1 MTEIRLALVNG
12 TGPPGPEYDEVMRTS
27 FCFQLG
33 DQLGSKSFYLRGP
46 NVFGTEVYD
55 EARAVHRWL
64 KATHDED
71 PTRRLM
77 LAGYSRGGSAAI
89 MACEML
95 EHDHI
100 PVDSLFLF
108 DAVARH
114 EFPGGNVIPANVRFS
129 RHARRSLTADFVERY
144 EGTVKGIHLIGG
156 FANPARPMFGN
167 VGLHWKGD
175 GDHQP
180 AERFLGSHG
189 ALGGVGWRFVVEDT
203 ACEQD
208 VASWMNDHLAA
219 RGVEVSLTA
228 YEPTGDAV
236 RVTHPS
242 HLEKWLTH
250 NIYQFALHHDEP
262 HLEHLPPHP
271 DPGVSSD
278 GSIKAVRS
286 RG

>member
-1 MTEIRLALVNG
+1 MTEVRLALVNG
-12 TGPPGPEYDEVMRTS
+12 TGPPGPEYDQVMKSS

-33 DQLGSKSFYLRGP
+33 DQLGSRSFYLRGP
-46 NVFGTEVYD
+46 NLFGKEVWD
-55 EARAVHRWL
+55 EAKAVHRWL
-64 KATHDED
+64 KAAYEED

-95 EHDHI
+95 EHDHV

-114 EFPGGNVIPANVRFS
+114 EFPGGNVIPANVKFS
-129 RHARRSLTADFVERY
+129 RHARRSLAADFVERY

-156 FANPARPMFGN
+156 FSNPARPLFGN
-167 VGLHWKGD
+167 VGLRWRGD
-175 GDHQP
+175 GDHQS

-189 ALGGVGWRFVVEDT
+189 ALGGVGWRFVVEDA
-203 ACEQD
+203 ACERD
-208 VASWMNDHLAA
+208 VAAWMNEHLEA
-219 RGVEVSLTA
+219 RGVDVKLKA
-228 YEPTGDAV
+228 FEPTGDAV

-250 NIYQFALHHDEP
+250 NLYQFVLHHDEP
-262 HLEHLPPHP
+262 HLAHAAQHDDQRVAE
-271 DPGVSSD
+271 DPTRSSV
-278 GSIKAVRS
+278 KNRV
-286 RG
+286 